1 MNQKVA
7 PLALAVKGSGQMRG
21 TGSQNAVGSQ
31 QGTSFGHFYLCVLIL
46 KSTQSSRRD
55 LAVTHTFFQG
65 LRRLQLAL
73 CRVLCDPLGS
83 TPTPTPT
90 PVRNF
95 SSIVYAITEEH
106 SAPGG
111 LIVGFLVCV
120 SHYVAQGSHGCFV
133 CRLPS
138 SRLVSSIS

>member
-7 PLALAVKGSGQMRG
+7 PLELVVKGSGQVRG
-21 TGSQNAVGSQ
+21 TGSQNAVGRQ
-31 QGTSFGHFYLCVLIL
+31 QGTSFGHFYLYVLIL
-46 KSTQSSRRD
+46 KSTQTSRRD
-55 LAVTHTFFQG
+55 LAVTHTFLQG
-65 LRRLQLAL
+65 LRRLQLVL
-73 CRVLCDPLGS
+73 FRVLCDHPGS
-83 TPTPTPT
+83 TPTPT

-111 LIVGFLVCV
+111 LIVGFLVCA
-120 SHYVAQGSHGCFV
+120 SHYVAQGLHGCFV

-138 SRLVSSIS
+138 SRLVSSVS